1 MTASPP
7 RAAPPLARPVAPEST
22 PMTSLS
28 AAQFADLQG
37 LVRLFGSWV
46 RSRRRRRLL
55 FLALAAPGFL
65 AVFATPLH
73 QNLAVLAAGFLL
85 FAAACAFRAR
95 TEPLFARAE
104 AAALWPPNLPPDRSE
119 TPHV

>member
-1 MTASPP
+1 MTGVALP
-7 RAAPPLARPVAPEST
+7 AETLQPPLSEAEFARFTRLAARLPRPWI
-22 PMTSLS
+22 LS
-28 AAQFADLQG
+28 P
-37 LVRLFGSWV
+37 
-46 RSRRRRRLL
+46 RRRRLL
-55 FLALAAPGFL
+55 FLGLAAPGF
-65 AVFATPLH
+65 AGVFATPLH
-73 QNLAVLAAGFLL
+73 QNLAVLAMGFLL